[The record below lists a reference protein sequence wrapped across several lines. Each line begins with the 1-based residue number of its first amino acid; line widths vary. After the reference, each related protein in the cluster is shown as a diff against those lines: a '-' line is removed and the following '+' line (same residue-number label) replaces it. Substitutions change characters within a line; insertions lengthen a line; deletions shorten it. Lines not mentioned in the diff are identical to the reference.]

1 MPILAL
7 SDAAPSLQ
15 KAAIG
20 SFLSPTDLDTVCDY
34 SIFYGALMETQEK
47 VTIHTPFA
55 ISPRGAEVLATG
67 WSVKKEFI
75 GEPVH
80 DTNGQEIGTVDDVI
94 VGKEDSLI
102 FAIVGIGG
110 FMGLGTYDVAIE
122 FSRFKLGKYGL
133 LLPDASKETLQGLP
147 QFVYP
152 KAAV

>member
-1 MPILAL
+1 MQILIQSETDPI
-7 SDAAPSLQ
+7 
-15 KAAIG
+15 
-20 SFLSPTDLDTVCDY
+20 FC
-34 SIFYGALMETQEK
+34 GAYMDTQEK
-47 VTIHTPFA
+47 VTIHTPFS

-80 DTNGQEIGTVDDVI
+80 DAEGQEIGTVDDVI
-94 VGKEDSLI
+94 VGREDSLI

-133 LLPDASKETLQGLP
+133 LLPDANKETLQGLP